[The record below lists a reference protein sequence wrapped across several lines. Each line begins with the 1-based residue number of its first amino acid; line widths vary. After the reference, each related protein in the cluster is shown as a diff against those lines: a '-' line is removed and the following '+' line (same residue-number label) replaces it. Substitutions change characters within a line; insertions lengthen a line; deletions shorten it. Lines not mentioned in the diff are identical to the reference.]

1 MLNFSKKPTC
11 NFLYG
16 HKSSIFELLILKTMI
31 NKPHLK
37 IKQIRELKNLTQDS
51 VAAKL
56 NLSTRAYSKIET
68 GETQLTINRLNEIS
82 AIFEID
88 PMEILGFDDKQV
100 FNSFKQDG
108 YIGINHINLPEKLV
122 LQYEE
127 TIQALKEQI
136 QLLKLLQDK

>member
-1 MLNFSKKPTC
+1 
-11 NFLYG
+11 
-16 HKSSIFELLILKTMI
+16 MI

-51 VAAKL
+51 VAVKL
-56 NLSTRAYSKIET
+56 DLSTRAYSKIET

-88 PMEILGFDDKQV
+88 PMEILGFDDKKV
-100 FNSFKQDG
+100 FNNCKQDV

-122 LQYEE
+122 QQYEE

>member
-1 MLNFSKKPTC
+1 
-11 NFLYG
+11 
-16 HKSSIFELLILKTMI
+16 MI
-31 NKPHLK
+31 EQPEIK
-37 IKQIRELKNLTQDS
+37 IKQIRELKNFTQEY
-51 VAAKL
+51 VAGKL

-82 AIFEID
+82 SILGIE
-88 PMEILGFDDKQV
+88 PLEILGFDDKQV
-100 FNSFKQDG
+100 FNHCKQDG

-122 LQYEE
+122 QQYEE

>member
-1 MLNFSKKPTC
+1 
-11 NFLYG
+11 
-16 HKSSIFELLILKTMI
+16 MI
-31 NKPHLK
+31 NKPNLK

-51 VAAKL
+51 VAVKL
-56 NLSTRAYSKIET
+56 DLSTRAYSKIET

-100 FNSFKQDG
+100 FNINNSTGNNG
-108 YIGINHINLPEKLV
+108 YNNIYFPEKLV
-122 LQYEE
+122 QQYEE